1 MAGWNRWKDLLAPPM
16 TRLEPGQ
23 ATMIIIVMDKD
34 QDQIP
39 KMCRAEK
46 AGLRSVRRALDGE
59 QGPPPPPTH
68 PCWLGPFSNCS
79 PRLWYG
85 DPGRFLVVLPQ
96 SIKVRVSAVN
106 PGDHVTEVRGR
117 TCITRPLSSNGLA
130 TRPQAAGFEPSRQ
143 RGNHAITRPLCIGLA
158 RSRTPVAPVIAGPD
172 FPPAVLTCLGTL
184 DPGVRRRNIRFN
196 LYAQLISYNSPKRP
210 HTLQQYSTV

>member
-59 QGPPPPPTH
+59 QGPHHHHLRTLLAGPLLESQPPV
-68 PCWLGPFSNCS
+68 
-79 PRLWYG
+79 YG
-85 DPGRFLVVLPQ
+85 TATLVVSSLSCLNQ
-96 SIKVRVSAVN
+96 SKFASA
-106 PGDHVTEVRGR
+106 PSIPVTM
-117 TCITRPLSSNGLA
+117 
-130 TRPQAAGFEPSRQ
+130 
-143 RGNHAITRPLCIGLA
+143 
-158 RSRTPVAPVIAGPD
+158 
-172 FPPAVLTCLGTL
+172 
-184 DPGVRRRNIRFN
+184 
-196 LYAQLISYNSPKRP
+196 
-210 HTLQQYSTV
+210 

>member
-59 QGPPPPPTH
+59 QGPHHHHLRTPAG
-68 PCWLGPFSNCS
+68 WAPFRIAA
-79 PRLWYG
+79 PVYG
-85 DPGRFLVVLPQ
+85 TATLVVSSLSCLNQ
-96 SIKVRVSAVN
+96 SKFASA
-106 PGDHVTEVRGR
+106 PSIPVTM
-117 TCITRPLSSNGLA
+117 
-130 TRPQAAGFEPSRQ
+130 
-143 RGNHAITRPLCIGLA
+143 
-158 RSRTPVAPVIAGPD
+158 
-172 FPPAVLTCLGTL
+172 
-184 DPGVRRRNIRFN
+184 
-196 LYAQLISYNSPKRP
+196 
-210 HTLQQYSTV
+210 

>member
-68 PCWLGPFSNCS
+68 PAGWAPSRIAA
-79 PRLWYG
+79 PRL
-85 DPGRFLVVLPQ
+85 R
-96 SIKVRVSAVN
+96 AVN
-106 PGDHVTEVRGR
+106 PGDHVTE
-117 TCITRPLSSNGLA
+117 
-130 TRPQAAGFEPSRQ
+130 AAGFEPSRQ
-143 RGNHAITRPLCIGLA
+143 RGNHAITRPLCIGFE
-158 RSRTPVAPVIAGPD
+158 SRTPVAPVIVGPD